1 MQTHT
6 EAAPASFTSDEARY
20 RAIRARDPRAEG
32 QFVYAVVTTGVYC
45 RPTCA
50 ARPALRANVR
60 FHAGPD
66 EAERAGFR
74 ACLRC
79 RPRERSRDDA
89 QARLVAAARTR
100 LETAEGPVRLGDLA
114 AAAGLSPSHFHRLF
128 RSRVGLTPRE
138 YAAACRLQRFGEEV
152 RDGSSVTA
160 ALYEA
165 GYSSSSRLHQATSA
179 LGMTAT
185 QLRRGGEGLSIRAL
199 VRPCSLGHA
208 LIAATQRGVCAIFFA
223 DRPEG
228 LEGELR
234 ERFPRATIAPADAAL
249 ERLAALALELIEGAT
264 PAPEVPL
271 DLVGTA
277 FQQRVWRAL
286 REIPPGT
293 TTTYAALARR
303 IGAPRAVRAVG
314 TACGANPV
322 SVAVPC
328 HRVVRGD
335 GGLGGYRWGL
345 RRKKALLAREGTK

>member
-1 MQTHT
+1 MQVHA
-6 EAAPASFTSDEARY
+6 EQPSFASDEARY
-20 RAIRARDPRAEG
+20 QAVRARDPRAEG
-32 QFVYAVVTTGVYC
+32 QFVYAVVTTGVSC

-50 ARPALRANVR
+50 ARPALRANVQ

-74 ACLRC
+74 PCLRC
-79 RPRERSRDDA
+79 RPREGSLFDA
-89 QARLVAAARTR
+89 QTRLVAAARDR
-100 LETAEGPVRLGDLA
+100 MELADGPVLLGDLA

-128 RSRVGLTPRE
+128 KRRVGLTPRE

-152 RDGSSVTA
+152 REGASVTA
-160 ALYEA
+160 ALHEA
-165 GYSSSSRLHQATSA
+165 GYSSTSRLHQASGA
-179 LGMTAT
+179 LGMTPT
-185 QLRRGGEGLSIRAL
+185 QLRRGGAGLSIRAL
-199 VRPCSLGHA
+199 VRPCALGHA
-208 LIAATQRGVCAIFFA
+208 LIAATARGVCALFFA
-223 DRPEG
+223 DAPDG
-228 LEGELR
+228 LHDELR
-234 ERFPRATIAPADAAL
+234 ARFPHATIAPADAAL
-249 ERLAALALELIEGAT
+249 ERLADLAVKLIDGAT

-293 TTTYAALARR
+293 TTTYAQLARR

-345 RRKKALLAREGTK
+345 ARKKALLARERTK